1 MPYMQ
6 LLQNNQF
13 SKERVGYMK
22 TSKKKLAA
30 ILVVLLTLST
40 MVVSCM
46 SIGRPFPKESVRA
59 ITIGTTT
66 REDVRKM
73 FGKPY
78 RTGLEDGQETWTYF
92 YGKKQILE
100 KSEATDL
107 VVRFEDNGT
116 VRSYSFSTTPEGN

>member
-1 MPYMQ
+1 
-6 LLQNNQF
+6 
-13 SKERVGYMK
+13 
-22 TSKKKLAA
+22 
-30 ILVVLLTLST
+30 
-40 MVVSCM
+40 M

-66 REDVRKM
+66 KEDVRKM

-116 VRSYSFSTTPEGN
+116 VRSYSFSTTPEGK